1 VVKTLDQAMLV
12 RARQV
17 AGSVQDPELP
27 MLTLADLG
35 ILRDV
40 AVTGTCV
47 VVSLTPT
54 YSGCPAIA
62 EMRAE
67 LASRLAAAGFADV
80 EVRTVL
86 SPPWTSDF
94 ISPEGRRKLAAAG
107 VAPPRSQ
114 VKKAPGPIPLTLFAR
129 GPVVDCPACGSA
141 DTVRTAAFS
150 GTACKDLYRC
160 RACAEPFEH
169 VKEV

>member
-1 VVKTLDQAMLV
+1 VKTLDQAMLA

-17 AGSVQDPELP
+17 AESVPDPELP

-40 AVTGTCV
+40 AVTGTHV

-62 EMRAE
+62 EIRAE
-67 LASRLAAAGFADV
+67 LASRLAAADFADV

-94 ISPEGRRKLAAAG
+94 ISPEGRQKLAAAG
-107 VAPPRSQ
+107 IAPPRSQ
-114 VKKAPGPIPLTLFAR
+114 VKKAHGPIPLTLFAR

-150 GTACKDLYRC
+150 GTACRDLYRC
-160 RACAEPFEH
+160 RTCAEPFEH

>member
-1 VVKTLDQAMLV
+1 MLV

-17 AGSVQDPELP
+17 AQSVPDPELP

-40 AVTGTCV
+40 AVTGTHV

-62 EMRAE
+62 EIRAE

-94 ISPEGRRKLAAAG
+94 ISREGHRKLAAAG
-107 VAPPRSQ
+107 IAPPRSQ

-129 GPVVDCPACGSA
+129 GPVVECPVCGSA

>member
-1 VVKTLDQAMLV
+1 MLAQAQ
-12 RARQV
+12 QV
-17 AGSVQDPELP
+17 AESVPDPELP
-27 MLTLADLG
+27 MLTVADLG

-40 AVTGTCV
+40 AVTGTHV
-47 VVSLTPT
+47 VVSITPT
-54 YSGCPAIA
+54 YSGCPAVA
-62 EMRAE
+62 EIRAE
-67 LASRLAAAGFADV
+67 LASRLAEAGFADV

-107 VAPPRSQ
+107 IAPPRSHIER
-114 VKKAPGPIPLTLFAR
+114 APGPIPLTLFAR
-129 GPVVDCPACGSA
+129 GPVVACPACGSA

-169 VKEV
+169 VKEI

>member
-1 VVKTLDQAMLV
+1 MLDQAILV

-17 AGSVQDPELP
+17 AESVPDPELP

-35 ILRDV
+35 ILRGV
-40 AVTGTCV
+40 AVTGTHV

-62 EMRAE
+62 EIRAE
-67 LASRLAAAGFADV
+67 LAGRLAAAGFADV

-107 VAPPRSQ
+107 IAPPRSQ
-114 VKKAPGPIPLTLFAR
+114 TEKAPGPIPLTLFAP

-160 RACAEPFEH
+160 RSCAEPFEH
-169 VKEV
+169 VKEI